1 MKMHT
6 RPLANT
12 WDLIGSMNSLYC
24 SMFFYNIEIVKDFF
38 NNFIWVFSLDINL
51 LIDNKDI

>member
-1 MKMHT
+1 MKMYT

-12 WDLIGSMNSLYC
+12 WDLIGSINSLYC
-24 SMFFYNIEIVKDFF
+24 SMFFYNAKIVKDFF

-51 LIDNKDI
+51 LIT

>member
-1 MKMHT
+1 MHT